1 MYENILSPLVH
12 NDTTKKKKKKPE
24 KIREGCWEDRGK
36 KTQQNINGYEGWN
49 MGFLCFVFCIWLKK
63 VLQ

>member
-12 NDTTKKKKKKPE
+12 NDTTKKK

-49 MGFLCFVFCIWLKK
+49 MGFLSSVFCIWLKK

>member
-1 MYENILSPLVH
+1 MILQKK
-12 NDTTKKKKKKPE
+12 KKKKKKPE

>member
-1 MYENILSPLVH
+1 MILQ
-12 NDTTKKKKKKPE
+12 KK

-49 MGFLCFVFCIWLKK
+49 MGFLSSIFCIWLKK